1 MGAKLIGID
10 PHANS
15 DDKNIICL
23 KDYLENVD
31 LSIYSQDKK
40 TFLSSHTLEHINNH
54 REFMRILSQFSSEDD
69 QFFFQFPSFDLL
81 LVFLLSLI

>member
-40 TFLSSHTLEHINNH
+40 TFLSSHTL
-54 REFMRILSQFSSEDD
+54 
-69 QFFFQFPSFDLL
+69 
-81 LVFLLSLI
+81 